1 MGVSLRR
8 VSWMSLTLGGVE
20 IKILVDAETRSEVL
34 ARFFDGQF
42 ILGAEAISPDQAS
55 EVTQAPSAN

>member
-1 MGVSLRR
+1 
-8 VSWMSLTLGGVE
+8 MSLTLGGVE